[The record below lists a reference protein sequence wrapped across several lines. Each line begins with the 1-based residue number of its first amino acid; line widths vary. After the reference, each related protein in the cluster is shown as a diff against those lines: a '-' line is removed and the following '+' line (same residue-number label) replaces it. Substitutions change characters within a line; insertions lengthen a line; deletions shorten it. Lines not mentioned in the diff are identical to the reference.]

1 MPFSSTI
8 EFYGWLKMDLDRVR
22 EILVVS
28 QSQPFARDF
37 YNATSQNL
45 EMDEKEI
52 GILLLNQLFQK
63 NS

>member
-28 QSQPFARDF
+28 QSQSFARDF